1 MFLGLVSIS
10 SNASAEA
17 CKDRDQL
24 SHGFT
29 FESDGERCMG
39 IFEGEEYF
47 HSPVNDVKLI
57 KHLLP
62 TMFGSY
68 FIFGIYELHSD
79 ESVTEIVAPDLDNWY
94 EFGDVINFSQ
104 YTDNGDFFIRFSSSI
119 DKDPSPTRSS
129 NMWINFSNAKVKAIA
144 EMKVSENPTSED
156 FILSSDVNNETVT
169 MTWTITGADGYSKV
183 VTPETLQDELDS
195 LPVGD
200 YKITNYTK
208 LVRDVRSTRKHIYIE
223 TLTAEDTA
231 STNFKISGGSVKTK
245 HLYTDSGENVV
256 KPIVKH
262 GIAGTPYE
270 TTPLSKDKIP
280 AGYKLN
286 ERIDGETNGI
296 FEQDKE
302 FIVAYYYEPIDSSI
316 KVIHRTDQGKV
327 FDEKT
332 YEGKFNESYTT
343 KQNEYEGF
351 ELTAIPSNAN
361 GKYKVET
368 EVIEYIYTPKK
379 TSVTVMHINEDGHEI
394 AKDVI
399 VKGKYGEQYETKAAK
414 IKGYTLIEQPENWQG
429 ELTMDTPAVI
439 YVYEKNKAFINVH
452 FIDEDGN
459 EIAPSELLE
468 GLYSDNYETMAADV
482 EGYFVIEIPKN
493 SEGLYGD
500 QPIDVIYV
508 YKKIKENVI
517 TPPEGG
523 NEGGNPGPKPDEE
536 DDDNGNDLGGSGG
549 NSGSES
555 GGSGGTSNPKPTPD
569 LNGGSGVNPPSESGN
584 STVDKIEK
592 NPSASAEKLPKT
604 GFINSMIILFFGMLM
619 IAVAGGYMYV
629 SRKLIQ

>member
-1 MFLGLVSIS
+1 M
-10 SNASAEA
+10 SNTASAEA
-17 CKDRDQL
+17 CKNRDQL
-24 SHGFT
+24 KNGFT

-47 HSPVNDVKLI
+47 HSPVNDVKILS
-57 KHLLP
+57 HMLP
-62 TMFGSY
+62 TMYGSY
-68 FIFGIYELHSD
+68 FIYGIYEVHLDRSITEVVPPDPTNWHS
-79 ESVTEIVAPDLDNWY
+79 
-94 EFGDVINFSQ
+94 FGETVNFSQ
-104 YTDNGDFFIRFSSSI
+104 YTDNGDFFIRFSGSV
-119 DKDPSPTRSS
+119 DKNPNRTAQ
-129 NMWINFSNAKVKAIA
+129 MWIRFSNAKVKAIA
-144 EMKVSENPTSED
+144 KMKVEENPESED
-156 FILSSDVNNETVT
+156 FILSSDVNNESIT
-169 MTWTITGADGYSKV
+169 MTWTITGPNGYSKV
-183 VTPETLQDELDS
+183 VTPDTLQDELDV

-200 YKITNYTK
+200 YKITNHTA
-208 LVRDVRSTRKHIYIE
+208 LERDVISAREHIYIE

-270 TTPLSKDKIP
+270 TKPLSKDKIS
-280 AGYKLN
+280 AGYKQN

-296 FEQDKE
+296 FEQDQE
-302 FIVAYYYEPIDSSI
+302 FIVSYYYEPIDSSI
-316 KVIHRTDQGKV
+316 NVIHRTEDGKV
-327 FDEKT
+327 FEEKS
-332 YEGKFNESYTT
+332 YEGKFNENYTT
-343 KQNEYEGF
+343 KKNEYEGF
-351 ELTAIPSNAN
+351 ELKETPSNAN
-361 GKYKVET
+361 GKFKVET
-368 EVIEYIYTPKK
+368 EIIEYIYVPKK

-399 VKGKYGEQYETKAAK
+399 VKGKYGEQYETKAEK

-439 YVYEKNKAFINVH
+439 YVYEKNKAYVNVH
-452 FIDEDGN
+452 FVNENGK

-468 GLYSDNYETMAADV
+468 GLYGDDYETMAVYVD
-482 EGYFVIEIPKN
+482 GYFVMKVPTN

-536 DDDNGNDLGGSGG
+536 DGDDLGGSGG
-549 NSGSES
+549 NSGSE
-555 GGSGGTSNPKPTPD
+555 SGGTSNPKPTPD
-569 LNGGSGVNPPSESGN
+569 LNGGSGFNPPIESGN

-592 NPSASAEKLPKT
+592 NPNALAEKLPKT
-604 GFINSMIILFFGMLM
+604 GFMNSMIILFFGMLM